1 MRWTD
6 EENVTHACRVLDN
19 EVVQA
24 LRRGADSFK
33 IDDWTTAVDD
43 DGIPHTTVSI
53 SLNDGPKARVPDH
66 STLCGRVCDAVEN
79 NEPITCFRCL
89 RVIDLTGP
97 LDEKGVPW
105 ISV

>member
-24 LRRGADSFK
+24 LRRSADSFK
-33 IDDWTTAVDD
+33 IDNWTTTVDD
-43 DGIPHTTVSI
+43 DGTPHTTILLST
-53 SLNDGPKARVPDH
+53 NEGGKARVPDY
-66 STLCGRVCDAVEN
+66 STLCGRVCDAADGN
-79 NEPITCFRCL
+79 TPITCFRCL
-89 RVIDLTGP
+89 HVIELTGP

-105 ISV
+105 ISL